1 MHPHIPYTV
10 DGHWSP
16 ASSGDTCDASS
27 CLPPCFSL
35 DRSRAA
41 SDEERLSGQLCAPCA
56 PCAHAS
62 RDTGTTRDRNAPAL
76 QPLYIRMASVAR
88 AAEAPRGWRVAT
100 RHGFV
105 GAGAGVRV
113 WVRLRVH
120 GRGHGGEVAR
130 KHHAMP
136 HPAPQPAPRCCHL
149 LRELE
154 DDARRPFAV
163 AKGRG
168 CRGAASMRC
177 AGRIVARRFAAS
189 AREVSACK
197 SSASG

>member
-27 CLPPCFSL
+27 CLPPCSSL
-35 DRSRAA
+35 TDHTPPALKSGFPGSSARHAPMRRRIRA
-41 SDEERLSGQLCAPCA
+41 
-56 PCAHAS
+56 
-62 RDTGTTRDRNAPAL
+62 TTQDRNAPAL
-76 QPLYIRMASVAR
+76 QPLHIRMASVAR
-88 AAEAPRGWRVAT
+88 AADSPRRWRVAT

-105 GAGAGVRV
+105 VAGAGVRV

>member
-120 GRGHGGEVAR
+120 GRGNGGEVPR

-136 HPAPQPAPRCCHL
+136 HSAPQPASACGGCSCHRAARTGARLRSCAQRCI
-149 LRELE
+149 
-154 DDARRPFAV
+154 
-163 AKGRG
+163 G
-168 CRGAASMRC
+168 CRGAST
-177 AGRIVARRFAAS
+177 AGLRLPWR
-189 AREVSACK
+189 
-197 SSASG
+197 